1 MSLADSLQNL
11 HDPANRTP
19 NLGNHFVMSE
29 RSKPPLIC
37 EQASERVAGDPAAC
51 SLKELYHQ
59 NRGAARSRMVICA
72 WVTVQLQ
79 RIHRQRKQA
88 WRGKDQRA

>member
-37 EQASERVAGDPAAC
+37 EQASERVAGYPAAC
-51 SLKELYHQ
+51 SLKEL
-59 NRGAARSRMVICA
+59 
-72 WVTVQLQ
+72 
-79 RIHRQRKQA
+79 
-88 WRGKDQRA
+88 